1 MKFAI
6 GLLLLISMGLVGA
19 IALALIFGGPSRP
32 PTLEGVNAPFKT
44 LDNSD
49 LPVLSTYQARD
60 GKPLGFRRYSPATR
74 ASHGSVVLLH
84 GSAADSRSMHPLAK
98 AFAAAGYTA
107 YALDVR
113 GHGASGTCGDIAY
126 VGQLEDDLED
136 FVHAVDPIAPCT
148 LVGFSSG
155 GGFALR
161 VAGSQR
167 QQLFSSYLLLSPF
180 ISQEAPT
187 YRADSGG
194 WTRVGLPRY
203 IAITLLNRLGIDAFN
218 HLPVVRYAIDESADL
233 TPAYSYNLAQNYRPT
248 PDYRTTLRA
257 THHPMR
263 VLVGEDDQVFHADQ
277 FISVFQHAGSDV
289 AVDQLLSIDHIGLIL
304 DPDAIDDT
312 VAAIRALNGQRVT
325 ER

>member
-6 GLLLLISMGLVGA
+6 GLLLLISVGLVGA
-19 IALALIFGGPSRP
+19 TALALIFGGPAH
-32 PTLEGVNAPFKT
+32 PTALKGVNEPFKA
-44 LDNSD
+44 LDDSD
-49 LPVLSTYQARD
+49 LPALSTYQARD
-60 GKPLGFRRYSPATR
+60 GKTLGFRRYSPSAG
-74 ASHGSVVLLH
+74 ASYGSVVLLH

-113 GHGASGTCGDIAY
+113 GHGASGTRGDIAY

-136 FVHAVDPIAPCT
+136 FMQTIEPVTPTT

-167 QQLFSSYLLLSPF
+167 QRLFSSYLLLSPF

-203 IAITLLNRLGIDAFN
+203 IAIMLLNRLGIDAFN
-218 HLPVVRYAIDESADL
+218 HLPVVRYAVDESADL
-233 TPAYSYNLAQNYRPT
+233 TPAYSYDLAQNYRPKA
-248 PDYRTTLRA
+248 DYRAALRA
-257 THHPMR
+257 TNHPMR
-263 VLVGEDDQVFHADQ
+263 VLVGEDDQIFRAGQ
-277 FISVFQHAGSDV
+277 FATVFQNAGSDV
-289 AVDQLLSIDHIGLIL
+289 AIDQLPDIDHIGLIL
-304 DPDAIDDT
+304 DPDAIDAA
-312 VAAIRALNGQRVT
+312 VAAIQALNGQRVT
-325 ER
+325 DR

>member
-6 GLLLLISMGLVGA
+6 GLLLLISVGLVSA
-19 IALALIFGGPSRP
+19 TALALIFGGPSQP
-32 PTLEGVNAPFKT
+32 PTMEGINAPFKT

-60 GKPLGFRRYSPATR
+60 GTLLGFRRYSPSAG

-98 AFAAAGYTA
+98 AFAAAGYTV
-107 YALDVR
+107 YALDIR
-113 GHGASGTCGDIAY
+113 GHGASGTRGDIAY

-136 FVHAVDPIAPCT
+136 FVHAATPVAPRT

-167 QQLFSSYLLLSPF
+167 QRLFSNYLLLSPF

-203 IAITLLNRLGIDAFN
+203 IAITLLNRFGIDAFN
-218 HLPVVRYAIDESADL
+218 HLPVVRYAVDEHADL
-233 TPAYSYNLAQNYRPT
+233 TPVYSYNLAQNYRPI
-248 PDYRTTLRA
+248 PDYRATLRA
-257 THHPMR
+257 TNRPMR
-263 VLVGEDDQVFHADQ
+263 VLVGEDDQVFRADQ
-277 FISVFQHAGSDV
+277 FASVFQHAGSDV
-289 AVDQLLSIDHIGLIL
+289 AVDQLPGIDHIGLIL

-312 VAAIRALNGQRVT
+312 VAAIQALNGQKT
-325 ER
+325 PAP